1 MEYNGWY
8 AGQSS
13 AVAAQYLLSGQQNQL
28 ASGQHPAGQSVSSGP
43 QSVVFNPLSGFTR
56 LAGWYM
62 GQSTSVAAQCLL
74 SAQQNQLASGQHPA
88 GHSVSVTGSQRVLT
102 ILVLTAFTFGFT
114 ERTAGQS
121 LAVAAQYL
129 LSGQQNQLASG
140 QHPAGHS
147 VSSGPQSPLSC

>member
-43 QSVVFNPLSGFTR
+43 QSAVLVFTTLSGFTR

-88 GHSVSVTGSQRVLT
+88 GHSVSSGPQSVL
-102 ILVLTAFTFGFT
+102 IGFT
-114 ERTAGQS
+114 RLNGWYVGQS
-121 LAVAAQYL
+121 SAVAAQNS
-129 LSGQQNQLASG
+129 LSRQQN
-140 QHPAGHS
+140 
-147 VSSGPQSPLSC
+147 